1 MKINKQLQK
10 IVNKLV
16 DTSFRDGR
24 MVEIQVT
31 RSIKVLRA
39 LPKYLAIQALK
50 EYLKA
55 LKREEREHTMYIE
68 TVIPL
73 SPVQVKKMRKIVEK
87 KAMPAGRQVM
97 ITKVL
102 VNVNPEILGGFKL
115 RIGDEIWDESI
126 LGKINQVKEAISG

>member
-1 MKINKQLQK
+1 MRINKQLQK

-16 DTSFRDGR
+16 DTSFKDGR
-24 MVEIQVT
+24 MLEIQVT

-55 LKREEREHTMYIE
+55 LKRKEREHTLYIE
-68 TVIPL
+68 ATINL
-73 SPVQVKKMRKIVEK
+73 SPIQINKVKKFVEK
-87 KAMPAGRQVM
+87 EKK

-102 VNVNPEILGGFKL
+102 VSINPEILGGFKL
-115 RIGDEIWDESI
+115 RIGDQIWDESVV
-126 LGKINQVKEAISG
+126 GKIQQVKEAISG

>member
-1 MKINKQLQK
+1 MRINKQLQK

-16 DTSFRDGR
+16 DTSFKDGR
-24 MVEIQVT
+24 MLEIQVT

-55 LKREEREHTMYIE
+55 LKRKERAYTMYIE

-73 SPVQVKKMRKIVEK
+73 SSAQVKKMRKIVEK
-87 KAMPAGRQVM
+87 KAMPAGRQVR